1 MGNLF
6 DDAYWR
12 AVRKRLKAGK
22 LAPAVE
28 VKLLAYCY
36 GEPKQRME
44 LTGADG
50 QPLAT
55 RVVFGGRYR
64 PDSGHDAG

>member
-1 MGNLF
+1 MGGLF
-6 DDAYWR
+6 DDKYWK
-12 AVRKRLKAGK
+12 AVKKRLENGK

-50 QPLAT
+50 SPLST
-55 RVVFGGRYR
+55 RVVFGGRYQ
-64 PDSGHDAG
+64 PELKP